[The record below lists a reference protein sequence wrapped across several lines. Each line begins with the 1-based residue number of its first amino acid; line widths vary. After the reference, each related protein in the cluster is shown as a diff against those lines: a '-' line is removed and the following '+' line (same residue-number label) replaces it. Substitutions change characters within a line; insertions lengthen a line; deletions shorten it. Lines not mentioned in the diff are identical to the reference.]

1 MRTIRS
7 IIINSPLIWAVA
19 GLLLG
24 LLLGVTAESLLI
36 LTLGL
41 VLHLF
46 YMWRKG
52 MPTQNLEGWLFAAGP
67 LFLGSWI
74 VGFMLRGIFIVT

>member
-1 MRTIRS
+1 MHAIKS

-19 GLLLG
+19 GLVLG
-24 LLLGVTAESLLI
+24 LILGVTAASLLI

-41 VLHLF
+41 VLHLA

-52 MPTQNLEGWLFAAGP
+52 MPTQNLEGWIFSSGP
-67 LFLGSWI
+67 VFLASWI